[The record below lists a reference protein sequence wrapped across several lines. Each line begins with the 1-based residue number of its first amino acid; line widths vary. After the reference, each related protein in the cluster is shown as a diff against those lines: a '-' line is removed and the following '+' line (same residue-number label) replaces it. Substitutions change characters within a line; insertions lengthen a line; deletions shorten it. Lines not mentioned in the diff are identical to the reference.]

1 MNTSEISSK
10 IQSTKFSREKEILEN
25 YLIVTTINKNYLK
38 IFDLWYHY
46 FKESNY
52 SSILRVITID
62 KESDDYL
69 TKKSI
74 ETIYIGKS
82 TSNFNKIVALRFEI
96 IFNLL
101 KEGKNV
107 IQTDADAIWLNP
119 NLESIINEKF
129 DIQVSTEYGIPEDV
143 LSKWKFTLCTGF
155 AIFQSNENV
164 ISFIKQFLN
173 LCFKIN
179 NDQVVFNQL
188 LLQNGIKWEQD
199 CITKNIGYVEKFK
212 LRIEAMDYFTI
223 GRTIEDDSDLSIY
236 HPFLPSNN
244 QNLKIIDLVNRLKLL
259 SDDPF
264 LDDFMQSIITNPIGW
279 IVTAYGWA
287 AIVCH
292 KGIRK
297 IRERIN

>member
-62 KESDDYL
+62 KESDDYI

-74 ETIYIGKS
+74 ETIYVGKS

-188 LLQNGIKWEQD
+188 LLQSGIKWEKD
-199 CITKNIGYVEKFK
+199 CITENAGYVEKLN

-264 LDDFMQSIITNPIGW
+264 LDDYMRSIITNPIGW

-287 AIVCH
+287 AIVYY